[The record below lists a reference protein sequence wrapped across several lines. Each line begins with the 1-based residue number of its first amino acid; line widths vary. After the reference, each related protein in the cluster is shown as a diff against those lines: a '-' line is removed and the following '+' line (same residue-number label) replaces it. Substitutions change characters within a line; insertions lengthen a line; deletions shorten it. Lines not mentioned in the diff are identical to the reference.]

1 MAILRYIIKFFYLC
15 ANHCNMAILM
25 NSFKFTMEILCLKG
39 TDKRMYEL
47 VAPLIMNPA
56 IIRQNNN
63 YPFKTTD
70 HYLWYI
76 AKEWVEEE

>member
-1 MAILRYIIKFFYLC
+1 
-15 ANHCNMAILM
+15 MAILM

-76 AKEWVEEE
+76 AKEWVETVAVEGTRLPLYKNASRS